1 MPPSPRKGTVLKSRQ
16 TYGRQRNFAGQ
27 QRDTSPSSEEPSLP
41 RGSPSVSSP
50 GLKRGGSDLDA
61 PPALKRAG
69 STIGSRASLILQ
81 DQAALKASHEL
92 REAGQ
97 NHQFKDEIEYILDG
111 IRTKDRPKIRRTS
124 CLDLVRSM
132 LKQEFT
138 RLFRSYNYMPVIFET
153 IQTDRDPV
161 TLMIAISMQDANVL
175 RELVSIDNVLEVL
188 IQSLDMDIDPMATMP
203 TARQELIMA
212 SRGNFQSQSRRQ
224 AHNDLKDIVRQS
236 GIISKGQKVLAKS
249 IVLSIMTGIVEE
261 SVALQDVE
269 TLSLIEQ
276 HPTFLHTVI
285 DILVEDL
292 AWIKQPSATPGVFL
306 PDVLDIGRIQNCLC
320 ILERLSLVS
329 RKPATV
335 LATNARVFPLFV
347 QLITLCHSM
356 NLMLHALRLLINVTN
371 GFEPCCENL
380 AQSGSISVLTQNII
394 QFYGHCRNYTP
405 SDTELATTIDRGGQA
420 PMDNDSERIHWTRV
434 DSRSDSGLSFEMMTP
449 GATPSHRGDGV
460 RSRST
465 DDLEAALKAEGLLS
479 NRPGA
484 NVGVS
489 VKENVRVEND
499 ANGWYDILLLSIGLL
514 INMLETNVRRR
525 NQLTDEAI
533 GLDCNAIGDCFVR
546 ECQCDK
552 STDALERLIEIYNTE
567 ATISEMNQGFDEDD
581 SDETMTSQRT
591 FQEQQH
597 HYTSMEQSESL
608 MSLTFDDGPAAVEG
622 VKRGADQAGEGG
634 AVAAGGGISFKAPG
648 SLETQQSFLQ
658 IIEVLQ
664 RIELRHSES
673 P

>member
-16 TYGRQRNFAGQ
+16 TYGRQRSFVDHD
-27 QRDTSPSSEEPSLP
+27 RDTSPSREANPSP
-41 RGSPSVSSP
+41 SRDPSSVSSP

-69 STIGSRASLILQ
+69 STIGSRASL

-97 NHQFKDEIEYILDG
+97 NHQFRDEIEYILDG
-111 IRTKDRPKIRRTS
+111 IRTKDRPKVRRTS

-132 LKQEFT
+132 LKQEFAS
-138 RLFRSYNYMPVIFET
+138 LFRSYKYMPVIFET
-153 IQTDRDPV
+153 IRTDQDP
-161 TLMIAISMQDANVL
+161 
-175 RELVSIDNVLEVL
+175 
-188 IQSLDMDIDPMATMP
+188 
-203 TARQELIMA
+203 
-212 SRGNFQSQSRRQ
+212 
-224 AHNDLKDIVRQS
+224 HNDLKDIARQS
-236 GIISKGQKVLAKS
+236 GIINKGQKVLAKS
-249 IVLSIMTGIVEE
+249 IVLSIMSGIIEE
-261 SVALQDVE
+261 SVALQDIE

-276 HPTFLHTVI
+276 HPTFINTLL

-292 AWIKQPSATPGVFL
+292 AWIKQPSATPGAFL
-306 PDVLDIGRIQNCLC
+306 PDVLDIDRIQNCLC

-329 RKPATV
+329 RTPATV
-335 LATNARVFPLFV
+335 LATNTMVFPLFV

-380 AQSGSISVLTQNII
+380 AQSGSISVLTQNVV
-394 QFYGHCRNYTP
+394 QFYGHCRNYNP
-405 SDTELATTIDRGGQA
+405 SETEMATTIDQGVQD
-420 PMDNDSERIHWTRV
+420 PMDDDSERIHRTRA
-434 DSRSDSGLSFEMMTP
+434 DYRSDSGFSFEMMTP
-449 GATPSHRGDGV
+449 SATPSRRGDGV

-479 NRPGA
+479 SRPGVNA
-484 NVGVS
+484 GMS
-489 VKENVRVEND
+489 LKEDVRVEND

-533 GLDCNAIGDCFVR
+533 GLDCNAIGDCFIR

-552 STDALERLIEIYNTE
+552 STDALERLVEIYNTE
-567 ATISEMNQGFDEDD
+567 ATISEMTENQVLAAYLALLLGCAVGGNAENETRLYQAIQEQSLVPMLELLREFMAVHTSQNQQSFDDQD
-581 SDETMTSQRT
+581 NGDETMTSQRA
-591 FQEQQH
+591 FQGYNHLRER
-597 HYTSMEQSESL
+597 SGSL
-608 MSLTFDDGPAAVEG
+608 MSMTVDEEPTIQV
-622 VKRGADQAGEGG
+622 GADQVGGE
-634 AVAAGGGISFKAPG
+634 AEGGISFKAPN

-673 P
+673 LHS